1 MAEKK
6 VIGNLKL
13 RIPAGRATA
22 GPPVGS
28 TLGQWGLNM
37 MDFINPFNEA
47 TKDLMGKNVIVHIRV
62 FEDRTFDWKSLGQP
76 VDDMIREAIKIQKGS
91 GKPNVDK
98 VGKITKA
105 QLKDMGFSAE
115 QATSFLG
122 KLELAGVD
130 ADTVMQGLKKAFT
143 NSAKEGKNTKEA
155 LAELQEALTSTKS
168 DTEKTVDAIDLF
180 GNRAGPAI
188 AEACKSGRLNFEDL
202 GKAMTDYEGNLD
214 KTYDATLDASDK
226 ITLTFHL
233 RLINLI
239 LYFYDY
245 TVVLLFYQ
253 TQTFSQNMNSYLR
266 FRNNTTHIF
275 R

>member
-76 VDDMIREAIKIQKGS
+76 VDDLIRETIKIEKGS

-105 QLKDMGFSAE
+105 QLQEIAE
-115 QATSFLG
+115 
-122 KLELAGVD
+122 
-130 ADTVMQGLKKAFT
+130 KKMDQL
-143 NSAKEGKNTKEA
+143 N
-155 LAELQEALTSTKS
+155 
-168 DTEKTVDAIDLF
+168 AIDIE
-180 GNRAGPAI
+180 GAIKIVAGTAR
-188 AEACKSGRLNFEDL
+188 SMGVVV
-202 GKAMTDYEGNLD
+202 EG
-214 KTYDATLDASDK
+214 
-226 ITLTFHL
+226 
-233 RLINLI
+233 
-239 LYFYDY
+239 
-245 TVVLLFYQ
+245 
-253 TQTFSQNMNSYLR
+253 
-266 FRNNTTHIF
+266 
-275 R
+275 

>member
-91 GKPNVDK
+91 GKPNFDK
-98 VGKITKA
+98 VGSITKA
-105 QLKDMGFSAE
+105 QLKEIAE
-115 QATSFLG
+115 
-122 KLELAGVD
+122 
-130 ADTVMQGLKKAFT
+130 KKMDQL
-143 NSAKEGKNTKEA
+143 N
-155 LAELQEALTSTKS
+155 
-168 DTEKTVDAIDLF
+168 AIDIE
-180 GNRAGPAI
+180 GAIKIVAGTAR
-188 AEACKSGRLNFEDL
+188 SMGV
-202 GKAMTDYEGNLD
+202 
-214 KTYDATLDASDK
+214 
-226 ITLTFHL
+226 
-233 RLINLI
+233 
-239 LYFYDY
+239 
-245 TVVLLFYQ
+245 TVEE
-253 TQTFSQNMNSYLR
+253 
-266 FRNNTTHIF
+266 
-275 R
+275 